1 MFGGGMKFLN
11 PSSGVKPVGHYSTA
25 VLLPNGFL
33 FLSGQISIDNEGTI
47 VGSTIREQTRI
58 ILSNIKNVLNEL
70 SYDVTDIFKVV
81 VYIRDISKFGEFN
94 EVYKEFFGEHKPVR
108 TTVEVSN
115 LPKGALI
122 EIEVSAFKG

>member
-1 MFGGGMKFLN
+1 MKFLN
-11 PSSGVKPVGHYSTA
+11 PSSGVKPVGHYSTV
-25 VLLPNGFL
+25 VLLQNGFL
-33 FLSGQISIDNEGTI
+33 FLSGQISIDNEGNSMGDT
-47 VGSTIREQTRI
+47 VGEQTKI
-58 ILSNIKNVLNEL
+58 ILSNIKNILSELN
-70 SYDVTDIFKVV
+70 YNITDIFKVV

-94 EVYKEFFGEHKPVR
+94 KVYKEFFGEHKPVR

>member
-1 MFGGGMKFLN
+1 MKFLN

-25 VLLPNGFL
+25 VLLQNGFL
-33 FLSGQISIDNEGTI
+33 FLSGQISIDNEGNSMGDT
-47 VGSTIREQTRI
+47 VGEQTKI
-58 ILSNIKNVLNEL
+58 ILSNIKNVLSEL
-70 SYDVTDIFKVV
+70 NYNITDIFKVV

-108 TTVEVSN
+108 TTVGVSN

>member
-1 MFGGGMKFLN
+1 MKFFN
-11 PSSGVKPVGHYSTA
+11 HFSGVKPVGHYSTA

-33 FLSGQISIDNEGTI
+33 FLSGQISIDSNGDIIGNTI
-47 VGSTIREQTRI
+47 KEQTKV

-70 SYDVTDIFKVV
+70 NYDITDIFKVV
-81 VYIRDISKFGEFN
+81 VYIKDIGKFSEFN

-122 EIEVSAFKG
+122 EIEVSAFRE